1 MNKPGTIVLVV
12 SDTHIGGTTA
22 LSLPK
27 FTTDEGQEITAT
39 KAQEWLYSNWQ
50 DLLEYTKQ
58 RAGIVGRKRTHR
70 LVLVHLGDV
79 VDGLHHGTPQALPNL
94 TDQEVMA
101 CDLLRPLV
109 ALADGGYYQI
119 RGTEAH
125 AGAAGQSEV
134 RIAKELGA
142 RACEWELDL
151 DVDGVLYNLAHH
163 GRAGG
168 RDWTSST
175 AGVAA
180 ELILDRAITG
190 RAIPQFVLR
199 GHRHTIDDSG
209 GKLATT
215 RAISCPA
222 WQLKTAF
229 AHKVAAGR
237 RSDIGG
243 LLFDGLN
250 VDFSKARYV
259 AAPGGVRTI
268 KI

>member
-1 MNKPGTIVLVV
+1 MVV
-12 SDTHIGGTTA
+12 TDTHIGGTTA

-39 KAQEWLYSNWQ
+39 KAQEWLYECWQ
-50 DLLEYTKQ
+50 DITEYAKQ
-58 RAGIVGRKRTHR
+58 RAGIVGKKRQHR
-70 LVLVHLGDV
+70 LVFIHLGDI
-79 VDGLHHGTPQALPNL
+79 VDGLHHNTPQALPNL

-101 CDLLRPLV
+101 CELLRPIV

-125 AGAAGQSEV
+125 AGLAAQSEA

-142 RACEWELDL
+142 KCCEWELDL
-151 DVDGVLYNLAHH
+151 DIDGILYNLAHH

-168 RDWTSST
+168 RDWTSS
-175 AGVAA
+175 AANVAA
-180 ELILDRAITG
+180 EIVIDRAMSG
-190 RAIPQFVLR
+190 CKIPQFVLR
-199 GHRHTIDDSG
+199 GHRHTLDDSG
-209 GKLATT
+209 ARNPRT
-215 RAISCPA
+215 RAIMLPA

-243 LLFDGLN
+243 ILIDGAS
-250 VDFSKARYV
+250 VDFTHARYL
-259 AAPGGVRTI
+259 ASPGGVRSMVA
-268 KI
+268 